1 MDSKVFGQFIAG
13 TRKEKNMTQADLAQI
28 IGVTDKAVSRWERGI
43 GFPDINTLEPLA
55 NALGISVLELM
66 RSEKSDMENKNSSL
80 TENEVT
86 EMMANAVEMAKEN
99 QKQDKISVWLG
110 AIVTV
115 VVAVLVKLSGR
126 ANVGGALVVGAIAAL
141 AVVGIYFFDRNKED
155 ITSRKIYGL
164 FMLVGIGILLS
175 LFRMMG
181 ADALWLVWGLYGI
194 LVAVVGI
201 VSR

>member
-1 MDSKVFGQFIAG
+1 
-13 TRKEKNMTQADLAQI
+13 
-28 IGVTDKAVSRWERGI
+28 
-43 GFPDINTLEPLA
+43 
-55 NALGISVLELM
+55 
-66 RSEKSDMENKNSSL
+66 MENKNSSL

-110 AIVTV
+110 AAVTV

-126 ANVGGALVVGAIAAL
+126 ANVGGALAVGAIAAL

-194 LVAVVGI
+194 LVVVVGI

>member
-1 MDSKVFGQFIAG
+1 
-13 TRKEKNMTQADLAQI
+13 
-28 IGVTDKAVSRWERGI
+28 
-43 GFPDINTLEPLA
+43 
-55 NALGISVLELM
+55 M
-66 RSEKSDMENKNSSL
+66 RSEKSDMENKNSGL

-86 EMMANAVEMAKEN
+86 EMMANAVEMAKKN
-99 QKQDKISVWLG
+99 QRQDKISVWLG
-110 AIVTV
+110 AAVTV
-115 VVAVLVKLSGR
+115 VVAVPVKLSGR
-126 ANVGGALVVGAIAAL
+126 ANVGGALAVGAIAAL

-194 LVAVVGI
+194 LVVVVGI

>member
-1 MDSKVFGQFIAG
+1 MDSKVFGKFIAG

-99 QKQDKISVWLG
+99 QRQDKISVWLG
-110 AIVTV
+110 AVVTV

-141 AVVGIYFFDRNKED
+141 AVVGIYFFDRNRED
-155 ITSRKIYGL
+155 ISSRKIYGL

-175 LFRMMG
+175 LFWMMG
-181 ADALWLVWGLYGI
+181 ADALWLVWGMYGI

>member
-13 TRKEKNMTQADLAQI
+13 IRKEKNMTQADLAKV

-86 EMMANAVEMAKEN
+86 EMMANAVEMAKVN
-99 QKQDKISVWLG
+99 QRQDKISVWLG

-115 VVAVLVKLSGR
+115 VVAALVKLSGR